1 MRRAGRLT
9 WLSYR
14 LAAFAPMGYQCGMR
28 SVLIALFFALTVGTG
43 MADPP
48 RRVVSFNQCG
58 DQLVLALADPEQIAG
73 LSPYAADPSLSAVAE
88 KAKAYPRLDW
98 QAESTIAL
106 QPDLVLIGQNDRP
119 VTKHILR
126 AQGLRLYEI
135 ALISDLD
142 AARRQITEVA
152 AVLGHPERGEKLL
165 AELDAARARLHAA
178 PKPPFHTAL
187 LVNRGGYTAGEQSL
201 AAALLAEAGLKPPP
215 GAPPGYG
222 GYVPLEKLLMLRPD
236 VIVLNSLPRESDE
249 GGYNLSHP
257 ALAALYPPERRIVL
271 PPRYTIC
278 GGAALVEAFD
288 YLAALLTRLAQS
300 ETMRTN

>member
-1 MRRAGRLT
+1 
-9 WLSYR
+9 
-14 LAAFAPMGYQCGMR
+14 MGYQWVMLGA
-28 SVLIALFFALTVGTG
+28 LIALFLALSATHAAAQT
-43 MADPP
+43 P

-88 KAKAYPRLDW
+88 KAKRFPRLDW

-142 AARRQITEVA
+142 AARRQIVEVA

-165 AELDAARARLHAA
+165 ADLDAARMRLKAA

-187 LVNRGGYTAGEQSL
+187 LVNRGGYTAGERSL
-201 AAALLAEAGLKPPP
+201 AAALLAEAGLVPPP

-222 GYVPLEKLLMLRPD
+222 GYVPLERLLMLRPD
-236 VIVLNSLPRESDE
+236 AIVLNNLPSESDQ
-249 GGYNLSHP
+249 GSYNLSHP
-257 ALAALYPPERRIVL
+257 ALAALYPPQRRIVL

-288 YLAALLTRLAQS
+288 YLSGLLTRLAQS
-300 ETMRTN
+300 ATIRAN

>member
-1 MRRAGRLT
+1 MAGHDEGLVV
-9 WLSYR
+9 
-14 LAAFAPMGYQCGMR
+14 R
-28 SVLIALFFALTVGTG
+28 SVFSLIIVLILGT
-43 MADPP
+43 ASAAEAP

-58 DQLVLALADPEQIAG
+58 DQLVLALADPAQIVG
-73 LSPYAADPSLSAVAE
+73 LSPYAADPTLSAVADE
-88 KAKAYPRLDW
+88 ARAYPRLDW

-106 QPDLVLIGQNDRP
+106 GPDLVLIGQNDRP

-135 ALISDLD
+135 ALIADL
-142 AARRQITEVA
+142 ATAQRQIVDVA

-165 AELDAARARLHAA
+165 ADLYAARARLHAA
-178 PKPPFHTAL
+178 PKPPFTTAL
-187 LVNRGGYTAGEQSL
+187 LVNRGGYTAGEHSL

-215 GAPPGYG
+215 GAPTGYG

-236 VIVLNSLPRESDE
+236 VIVLSNTPTE
-249 GGYNLSHP
+249 GDQGSYNLSHP
-257 ALAALYPPERRIVL
+257 ALEALYPPQRRIIL

-288 YLAALLTRLAQS
+288 YLAELLTRLAQS
-300 ETMRTN
+300 PTIRTN

>member
-1 MRRAGRLT
+1 MRRT
-9 WLSYR
+9 
-14 LAAFAPMGYQCGMR
+14 
-28 SVLIALFFALTVGTG
+28 LIALLLALIGG
-43 MADPP
+43 HAAADSP

-58 DQLVLALADPEQIAG
+58 DQLVMALADPEQIAG

-88 KAKAYPRLDW
+88 KAKAYLRLDW

-152 AVLGHPERGEKLL
+152 AALGHPGRGEKLL

-178 PKPPFHTAL
+178 PKPPFGSAL
-187 LVNRGGYTAGEQSL
+187 LVNRGGYTAGEKSL

-215 GAPPGYG
+215 GTPAGYG
-222 GYVPLEKLLMLRPD
+222 GYVPLERLLMLRPD
-236 VIVLNSLPRESDE
+236 VIVLNNLPRESDQ
-249 GGYNLSHP
+249 GSYNLSHP
-257 ALAALYPPERRIVL
+257 ALTALYPPQRRIVL

-278 GGAALVEAFD
+278 GGAALIEAFD
-288 YLAALLTRLAQS
+288 YLSGLLTRLAAQS

>member
-1 MRRAGRLT
+1 MAGHDGGKIVRAVM
-9 WLSYR
+9 
-14 LAAFAPMGYQCGMR
+14 A
-28 SVLIALFFALTVGTG
+28 LIAGLTVSHAAL
-43 MADPP
+43 ADPP

-58 DQLVLALADPEQIAG
+58 DQLVLALADPAQIAG

-88 KAKAYPRLDW
+88 KARAFPRLDW

-106 QPDLVLIGQNDRP
+106 GPDLVLIGQNDRP

-142 AARRQITEVA
+142 AARRQIVEVA
-152 AVLGHPERGEKLL
+152 AVLGHPERGARLL

-178 PKPPFHTAL
+178 PKPPLQSAL
-187 LVNRGGYTAGEQSL
+187 LVNRGGYTAGEHSL
-201 AAALLAEAGLKPPP
+201 AAALLAEAGLKPPL

-222 GYVPLEKLLMLRPD
+222 GYVPLERLLTLRPD
-236 VIVLNSLPRESDE
+236 MIVLNNLPTESDQ
-249 GGYNLSHP
+249 GSYNLSHP
-257 ALAALYPPERRIVL
+257 ALAALYPPQRRIVL

-288 YLAALLTRLAQS
+288 YLAGVLMRLAQS
-300 ETMRTN
+300 PTIRTN

>member
-1 MRRAGRLT
+1 MGYHCLMRRA
-9 WLSYR
+9 
-14 LAAFAPMGYQCGMR
+14 
-28 SVLIALFFALTVGTG
+28 LIALFLALSVGAAP
-43 MADPP
+43 ADAP

-73 LSPYAADPSLSAVAE
+73 LSPYAADPTLSAVAE
-88 KAKAYPRLDW
+88 EAKAFPRLDW

-142 AARRQITEVA
+142 AARKQITEVA

-178 PKPPFHTAL
+178 PKPPFRSAL
-187 LVNRGGYTAGEQSL
+187 LVNRGGYTAGEHSL
-201 AAALLAEAGLKPPP
+201 AAALLAEAGLAPPP

-236 VIVLNSLPRESDE
+236 VIVLNNLPRESDQ
-249 GGYNLSHP
+249 GSYNLSQP

-278 GGAALVEAFD
+278 GGAALIEAFD
-288 YLAALLTRLAQS
+288 YLAALLTRLAAQS
-300 ETMRTN
+300 PTIRTN

>member
-1 MRRAGRLT
+1 MRRA
-9 WLSYR
+9 
-14 LAAFAPMGYQCGMR
+14 
-28 SVLIALFFALTVGTG
+28 LIALFLALCVSPAAAGPT
-43 MADPP
+43 

-58 DQLVLALADPEQIAG
+58 DQLVLALADPAQIAG
-73 LSPYAADPSLSAVAE
+73 LSPYAADPSLSAVAD

-142 AARRQITEVA
+142 AARRQIIEVA

-178 PKPPFHTAL
+178 PKPSFASAL
-187 LVNRGGYTAGEQSL
+187 LVNRGGYTAGTQSL

-236 VIVLNSLPRESDE
+236 AIVLNNLPRESDQ
-249 GGYNLSHP
+249 GSYNLSHP
-257 ALAALYPPERRIVL
+257 ALNTLYPPERRIVL

-278 GGAALVEAFD
+278 GGVALIEAFD
-288 YLAALLTRLAQS
+288 YLAALLTRLAAQS
-300 ETMRTN
+300 PMMRTN

>member
-1 MRRAGRLT
+1 MRRT
-9 WLSYR
+9 
-14 LAAFAPMGYQCGMR
+14 
-28 SVLIALFFALTVGTG
+28 LIALCLALTVGHAA
-43 MADPP
+43 ADPP

-58 DQLVLALADPEQIAG
+58 DQLVLALADPDQIAG
-73 LSPYAADPSLSAVAE
+73 LSPYAADPMLSAVAD

-142 AARRQITEVA
+142 AARRQIIEVA
-152 AVLGHPERGEKLL
+152 TVLGHPERGARLL
-165 AELDAARARLHAA
+165 AELDAARGRLHAA
-178 PKPPFHTAL
+178 PKPPFQSAL
-187 LVNRGGYTAGEQSL
+187 LVNRGGYTAGEKSL
-201 AAALLAEAGLKPPP
+201 AAALLAEAGFKPPP

-236 VIVLNSLPRESDE
+236 AIVLNNLPRESDQ
-249 GGYNLSHP
+249 GSYNLSHP
-257 ALAALYPPERRIVL
+257 ALAALYPPQRRIVL

-278 GGAALVEAFD
+278 GGVALAEGFD
-288 YLAALLTRLAQS
+288 YLAALLTRLAAQS
-300 ETMRTN
+300 SMMRTN

>member
-1 MRRAGRLT
+1 MRRT
-9 WLSYR
+9 
-14 LAAFAPMGYQCGMR
+14 
-28 SVLIALFFALTVGTG
+28 LIALFLALCVSPAA
-43 MADPP
+43 ADPP

-58 DQLVLALADPEQIAG
+58 DQLVLALADPGQIAG
-73 LSPYAADPSLSAVAE
+73 LSPYAADPTLSAVAE
-88 KAKAYPRLDW
+88 KAKAFPRLDW

-142 AARRQITEVA
+142 AARRQIIEVA

-165 AELDAARARLHAA
+165 ADLDAARARLHAA
-178 PKPPFHTAL
+178 PKPPFASAL
-187 LVNRGGYTAGEQSL
+187 LVNRGGYTAGTQSL

-236 VIVLNSLPRESDE
+236 AIVLNNLPRESDQ
-249 GGYNLSHP
+249 GSYNLSHP
-257 ALAALYPPERRIVL
+257 ALVALYPPQRRIVL

-278 GGAALVEAFD
+278 GGAALIEAFD
-288 YLAALLTRLAQS
+288 YLAALLTRLLPSRRRCAPTDRARRS
-300 ETMRTN
+300 ARPAPAAGSMPI